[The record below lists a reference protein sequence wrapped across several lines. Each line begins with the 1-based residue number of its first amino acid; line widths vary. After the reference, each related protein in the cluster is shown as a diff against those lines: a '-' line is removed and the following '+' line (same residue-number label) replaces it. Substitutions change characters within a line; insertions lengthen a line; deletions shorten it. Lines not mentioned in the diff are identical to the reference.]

1 MIRQLERFFSDESGG
16 IVDTIVTIGL
26 VVIIAGGV
34 LYAILGGM
42 QDIGDAVQTWIC
54 GHIPGACS

>member
-1 MIRQLERFFSDESGG
+1 MIRQLKQFFGDESGG

-42 QDIGDAVQTWIC
+42 QDIGDAVQNWIC
-54 GHIPGACS
+54 AHIPGACS